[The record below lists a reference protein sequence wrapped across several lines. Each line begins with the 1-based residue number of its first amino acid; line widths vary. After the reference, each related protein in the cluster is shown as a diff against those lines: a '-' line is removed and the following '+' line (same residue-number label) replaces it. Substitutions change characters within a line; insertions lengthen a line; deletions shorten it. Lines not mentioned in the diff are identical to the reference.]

1 MKAKTIMT
9 AVMMGVPLMVAA
21 QNPVIRNQFTAD
33 PTARVF
39 NGKVYLYPS
48 HDILPPAGQRQD
60 WFCMEDYHVFSS
72 ENLTDWTDHGVIV
85 TQNKVPWVR
94 PNSYSMWAPD
104 CVERNGKYYFYFP
117 SAPAEGRGGFAVGV
131 AIANSPEGPFV
142 PEPEPIKGIN
152 GIDPCVL
159 QASDG
164 NAYIFWGN
172 GRCAKLKPNMKE
184 LADDNPK
191 ETVKWGNREME
202 MVGVHCL
209 KDLPNRQAEGP
220 FAFEYNGNYYL
231 TYPYVRENTEVLGYA
246 MSKNPMGP
254 YEYKGLIM
262 AEHANGCWTNHH
274 SIVNY
279 KGQWYLFYHHN
290 FFSPKDDK
298 RRSVQIEKLFFNA
311 DGTIQEV
318 KPTMRGVG
326 INKAT
331 EKIEIDR
338 YNTAAGDVTN
348 EPVDTTRAFS
358 GGCATMPSKGSWIK
372 YDDVDFS
379 CLTDGYMLVSVKA
392 ADDTEFCIREG
403 SAKGKVLARI
413 KLTVRPPEPPAGGA
427 GGGMPMMG
435 RFNRDLRNQWLT
447 QAYALEY
454 APKGVTSLV
463 VTNEGNGALSID
475 WVQFKNRPKY
485 FSPVTTPTAQPDTD
499 GFIRRWMLLDPI
511 DKPNSGNTVFTD
523 SYLRE
528 HFNRE
533 YFKGQQTILPKDG
546 QKVKAV
552 FKQEQ
557 APAGF
562 GRGFGQAAPAQPE
575 VKTVTQTLTWHALDS
590 ENFNVKLF
598 RFAEKY
604 GEKVYG
610 VLFWAVT
617 IIECEEDIEN
627 VRLAVGSNSASMWW
641 LNGEEALL
649 LSGDRRM
656 VKDDAMSTRLTL
668 KKGSNILRG
677 AVINGPGMSDFCVR
691 FLDEKGNPVKNYT
704 IKAQ

>member
-1 MKAKTIMT
+1 MKKLIL
-9 AVMMGVPLMVAA
+9 GLFLSVPLITMA
-21 QNPVIRNQFTAD
+21 QNPIIRDQFTAD

-39 NGKVYLYPS
+39 NNKVYLYPS
-48 HDILPPAGQRQD
+48 HDIFPPEGQRQD

-117 SAPAEGRGGFAVGV
+117 AGAEGRGFGVGV
-131 AIANSPEGPFV
+131 AIADSPEGPFI

-159 QASDG
+159 LASDG
-164 NAYIFWGN
+164 NAYIFWGA
-172 GRCAKLKPNMKE
+172 GRCAKLKDNMKE
-184 LADDNPK
+184 IADDTPS
-191 ETVKWGNREME
+191 ETVKWGDREFE
-202 MVGVHCL
+202 MKGVNCL
-209 KDLPNRQAEGP
+209 KDLPSRQAEGP
-220 FAFEYNGNYYL
+220 FAFEANGWYYL

-262 AEHANGCWTNHH
+262 AEHENGCWTNHH
-274 SIVNY
+274 SIINY
-279 KGQWYLFYHHN
+279 KGQWYLFYHRN
-290 FFSPKDDK
+290 WFSPRDDK
-298 RRSVQIEKLFFNA
+298 RRSACIEKLFFNP

-318 KPTMRGVG
+318 KATMRGVG
-326 INKAT
+326 INQAT

-338 YNTAAGDVTN
+338 YSAASADVTTQLIDTVN
-348 EPVDTTRAFS
+348 TFRSYEATLPV
-358 GGCATMPSKGSWIK
+358 KGSWLK
-372 YDDVDFS
+372 YTDIDFG
-379 CLTDGYMLVSVKA
+379 CLTDGYFV
-392 ADDTEFCIREG
+392 I
-403 SAKGKVLARI
+403 SAKASDNTVFYVREKSADGKILAKI
-413 KLTVRPPEPPAGGA
+413 DMTVKPEQAP
-427 GGGMPMMG
+427 GMPAMF
-435 RFNRDLRNQWLT
+435 RRDFTNQWLT
-447 QAYALEY
+447 MTAALEY
-454 APKGVTSLV
+454 TPKGVSDLV
-463 VTNEGNGALSID
+463 ITNEGDAAVSVD
-475 WVQFKNRPKY
+475 WIQFKNRPKY
-485 FSPVTTPTAQPDTD
+485 FSAVSTPSAQPDEN
-499 GFIRRWMLLDPI
+499 GFIRRWLLLEPI

-528 HFNRE
+528 HFGME
-533 YFKGQQTILPKDG
+533 YFKGQQTIVPKNG
-546 QKVKAV
+546 QKVKV
-552 FKQEQ
+552 SFKREEV
-557 APAGF
+557 PAGF
-562 GRGFGQAAPAQPE
+562 GRGFGQPQEPAQPKI
-575 VKTVTQTLTWHALDS
+575 VNVNQTLTWHALDS

-598 RFAEKY
+598 RFAEKW
-604 GEKVYG
+604 GQQVYG

-617 IIECEEDIEN
+617 IIDCDEDIEN

-656 VKDDAMSTRLTL
+656 VKDDAMSPRLTL
-668 KKGSNILRG
+668 KKGRNILRG

-691 FLDEKGNPVKNYT
+691 FLDEKGNPVTNYS